1 MEKLKVKRRRKRYS
15 AEYKKAAV
23 ELVTVTGQSPAEAA
37 KSLGVT
43 SQTIKRWIDELTKL
57 GEKASQRKTAK
68 LPGHNHLEDHRRL
81 MR

>member
-23 ELVTVTGQSPAEAA
+23 ELVTVTGQSAAEAA
-37 KSLGVT
+37 RSLGVT

-57 GEKASQRKTAK
+57 GEKAF
-68 LPGHNHLEDHRRL
+68 PGNGVRGVLDNEL
-81 MR
+81 V